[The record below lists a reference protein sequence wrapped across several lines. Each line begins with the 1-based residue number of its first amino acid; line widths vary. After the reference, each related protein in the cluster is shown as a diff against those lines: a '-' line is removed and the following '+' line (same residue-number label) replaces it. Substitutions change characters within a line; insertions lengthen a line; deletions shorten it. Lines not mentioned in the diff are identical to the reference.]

1 LALVLAFLGSFCR
14 KHGLGV
20 DVVLVLPS
28 RIWLDDE
35 GFEVWWW
42 LTRTATRH
50 LIVCPWFFCIFV
62 WIWWWWWCGFGA
74 AHWSSFVL
82 FAAKVVMLRGITF
95 LPVEQLVQTMMEL
108 YMLGVNT
115 SLRSA
120 ATLALYVA
128 AFVMFWFDTICVTA
142 SWLWDCRLLLLYV
155 IVLVIE
161 WL

>member
-1 LALVLAFLGSFCR
+1 VLAFLGSFCR

-20 DVVLVLPS
+20 DVILVLPS

-62 WIWWWWWCGFGA
+62 WIWWWCGFGA
-74 AHWSSFVL
+74 AHWCSFVL

-95 LPVEQLVQTMMEL
+95 LPVEQLVQTNDEVVHVGCQYL
-108 YMLGVNT
+108 
-115 SLRSA
+115 SPKRCDFSPLRRR
-120 ATLALYVA
+120 
-128 AFVMFWFDTICVTA
+128 FCD
-142 SWLWDCRLLLLYV
+142 
-155 IVLVIE
+155 VLV
-161 WL
+161 